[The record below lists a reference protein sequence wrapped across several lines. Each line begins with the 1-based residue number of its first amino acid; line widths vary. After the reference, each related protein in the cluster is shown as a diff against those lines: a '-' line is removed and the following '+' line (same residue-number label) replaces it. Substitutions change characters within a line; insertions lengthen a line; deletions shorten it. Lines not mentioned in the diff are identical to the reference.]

1 MAAQSVSMAQRMRE
15 VLLDGKWIANT
26 NFKDQLEQVRFEEAT
41 YHIQQLNTIALLTFH
56 IDYYVAGLL
65 RVLQEGVLEMK
76 DAHSFNMLPVQDEA
90 DWQQRKQQFFDHAEA
105 LVRAIE
111 RLTEEEL
118 DAPFVDARYGSVR
131 RNLEAMVEHAYYHL
145 GQVTLM
151 RKWIQARSQHPKQ

>member
-1 MAAQSVSMAQRMRE
+1 MAKQSLPIAKRMRE

-26 NFKDQLEQVRFEEAT
+26 NFKDQLEQVHFKEAT
-41 YHIQQLNTIALLTFH
+41 YRIQELNTIALLTFH

-65 RVLQEGVLEMK
+65 RVLQEGILDMK
-76 DAHSFNMLPVQDEA
+76 DALSFDMLPVQDEA

-111 RLTEEEL
+111 QLTDEDL
-118 DAPFVDARYGSVR
+118 DAPFVDPRYGSVR
-131 RNLEAMVEHAYYHL
+131 RNLEAMLEHAYYHL

-151 RKWIQARSQHPKQ
+151 RKWISSLSEQ